1 MKRIIVY
8 LFFCLALQNAKAQ
21 VWKVYTTSNSLLP
34 NNHIQAITVQKNG
47 IKWVGTPA
55 GLARFDGQAWN
66 NYNTANSGLPSSNI
80 TAISTG
86 NQNSIW
92 IGTDKGLVHYDGK
105 NWTVY
110 TTQNSALRRNT
121 ISKLFWDSNTQTLWI
136 ATEIGLVTYDG
147 TSWVDREDSNPLFA
161 DELILSIEKDRN
173 GVVWVGSFD
182 PFQFQGRLW
191 QFDGTRWKRTKLEDH
206 GLSSSFPTA
215 LIADEQNI
223 LWLTIKGTMGGFL
236 VSIANNKWS
245 ILDKQSLP
253 CLEGGISAVVVEGK
267 QKWMGSG
274 TGIVVYKDT
283 ACQSYNS
290 RNSGLPDDFVSCI
303 AIDEKGNK
311 WMGTVNGGL
320 AVYSEEPQSQNQVSA
335 ELRIFPNPVNE
346 TASISLHLPNSAS
359 VIIELFS
366 NSGQLVQTL
375 FNQTLLAG
383 NHKITGQFSRLPKGV
398 YYCKMRYSQTR
409 QLVKKIVV
417 R

>member
-1 MKRIIVY
+1 MKGIIVY
-8 LFFCLALQNAKAQ
+8 LVFCLALQNTKAQ
-21 VWKVYTTSNSLLP
+21 EWKVYTTSNSLLP
-34 NNHIQAITVQKNG
+34 NNHIQAIALQQNG
-47 IKWVGTPA
+47 VKWIGTPG
-55 GLARFDGQAWN
+55 GLASFNGQAWK
-66 NYNTANSGLPSSNI
+66 NYNTINSGLPSSNI
-80 TAISTG
+80 TAISIG

-92 IGTDKGLVHYDGK
+92 IGTDKGLVHYDGT

-110 TTQNSALRRNT
+110 TTQNSALPRNT
-121 ISKLFWDSNTQTLWI
+121 ISKLFWDSSTETLWI

-147 TSWVDREDSNPLFA
+147 TNWVNLEHLNPIFA

-191 QFDGTRWKRTKLEDH
+191 QFDGSSWKRTKLEDH

-253 CLEGGISAVVVEGK
+253 CLESGISDFVVEGT
-267 QKWMGSG
+267 QKWMGTG
-274 TGIVVYKDT
+274 TGILVYKDT

-290 RNSGLPDDFVSCI
+290 RNSELPDDFVSCI
-303 AIDEKGNK
+303 AIDENRNK

-320 AVYSEEPQSQNQVSA
+320 AVYSDAPHENQSLA
-335 ELRIFPNPVNE
+335 GLLIFPNPINE
-346 TASISLHLPNSAS
+346 TASISFQLPFSTT
-359 VIIELFS
+359 VVIELYS
-366 NSGQLVQTL
+366 MGGLLIQTL
-375 FNQTLLAG
+375 YNNTLPAG
-383 NHKITGQFSRLPKGV
+383 NHKFIRQFSHLSKGI
-398 YYCKMRYSQTR
+398 YYCRMRYGQTA
-409 QLVKKIVV
+409 QAIKKVV
-417 R
+417 VL